1 MKAVTSPGGCA
12 TLALCGLLLAAAGA
26 RGQNAPAR
34 KSKLDLSQPYLLL
47 ATSRISTLQKEA
59 NEAAAAGYRVL
70 TGNMTGGG
78 EPALL
83 MEKVARLP
91 ETYAYEV
98 VETYRDSAM
107 QKDLDAAARQG
118 FRPVPRAMWGRSTQY
133 LIVLEKPPGPI
144 PDYSFRLL
152 GTTLTGTLQKE
163 LADAAEQGQRVAGL
177 VMRREDAGSMSSQ
190 HMVIIEKAAGG
201 GDGPAGA
208 GESKADARQRYRLLA
223 TERTST
229 MQKELNESAAAGYHI
244 LAAARTSRTELAM
257 LLEKSQL
264 PTNYEYQLVACARM
278 ATLEK
283 ELNEVA
289 AKGFRLVPESVVA
302 KRGTKGGWRGGLI
315 GLATP
320 VDLGQLDQFVADE
333 VTAVAKKVAAAEGR
347 YRYLVLATERTST
360 MQKEISQAA
369 SEGFKP
375 VAITGRPKEGNF
387 IANVVTIME
396 KAPVR

>member
-1 MKAVTSPGGCA
+1 MKSVTSPGGCA

-26 RGQNAPAR
+26 RGQNATAR

-47 ATSRISTLQKEA
+47 ATVRVSTLQKEA
-59 NEAAAAGYRVL
+59 NEAAAVGYRVL

-83 MEKVARLP
+83 MEKVARPP
-91 ETYAYEV
+91 ETYAYRV

-107 QKDLDAAARQG
+107 QKELDAAARKG
-118 FRPVPRAMWGRSTQY
+118 FRPVPRAMWGHATQY
-133 LIVLEKPPGPI
+133 LIVLEKPPGSI

-163 LADAAEQGQRVAGL
+163 LAGAAEQGQRVAGM
-177 VMRREDAGSMSSQ
+177 VMRQEDAGSMSSQ
-190 HMVIIEKAAGG
+190 HMVIVEKAAEG
-201 GDGPAGA
+201 GDRPAGA
-208 GESKADARQRYRLLA
+208 GASNADARQRYRLLA

-229 MQKELNESAAAGYHI
+229 MQKELNESAAAGYRI
-244 LAAARTSRTELAM
+244 LAASRTSRTELAM

-289 AKGFRLVPESVVA
+289 AKGYRLVPESVVG
-302 KRGTKGGWRGGLI
+302 KRGTKGGWRGALI
-315 GLATP
+315 GSPLPA
-320 VDLGQLDQFVADE
+320 VLGEIDQFVADE
-333 VTAVAKKVAAAEGR
+333 VTAVAEKVADAEGR

-375 VAITGRPKEGNF
+375 VAITGRPQGGDF
-387 IANVVTIME
+387 LANVITIME
-396 KAPVR
+396 KGPVR